1 MFSNTPLSRF
11 EVGAYLMLVAGVV
24 GDHLSTG
31 LALARPNIYETNPVA
46 LNLMQRS
53 LWVPTDVALILVSIL
68 ATYVLMRVMNKPV
81 AKYVMVYPALAGAI
95 RLAVTF
101 WNFSL
106 II

>member
-1 MFSNTPLSRF
+1 M
-11 EVGAYLMLVAGVV
+11 V

-53 LWVPTDVALILVSIL
+53 LWVPTDVALVLVSIL
-68 ATYVLMRVMNKPV
+68 ATYVLMRVMNKSV
-81 AKYVMVYPALAGAI
+81 VKYVMVYPALAGAI

-106 II
+106 IV

>member
-1 MFSNTPLSRF
+1 
-11 EVGAYLMLVAGVV
+11 VAGVV

-53 LWVPTDVALILVSIL
+53 LWVPTDVALVLVSIL
-68 ATYVLMRVMNKPV
+68 ATYVLIRIMNKPF
-81 AKYVMVYPALAGAI
+81 AKYVMVYPAIAGAI

-106 II
+106 IV

>member
-11 EVGAYLMLVAGVV
+11 EVGAYLILVAGVV

-46 LNLMQRS
+46 LNLMQNN
-53 LWVPTDVALILVSIL
+53 LWVPTDIALILVSVLI
-68 ATYVLMRVMNKPV
+68 TYVLMRVMSKPV

-106 II
+106 IV